1 MTISVLFLKSLNKV
15 RFHTD
20 VTQQTFSCYK
30 SAIGTLANGMK
41 IAQRKKKKHQNYI
54 IDIVLL
60 SLLVTLT
67 KLHTLL
73 WCFHRQFWKA
83 KK

>member
-20 VTQQTFSCYK
+20 VTQQTFSGYK

-41 IAQRKKKKHQNYI
+41 IAQ
-54 IDIVLL
+54 
-60 SLLVTLT
+60 S
-67 KLHTLL
+67 
-73 WCFHRQFWKA
+73 
-83 KK
+83 